1 MATIGIENRQQLPTM
16 GVAFATVTTL
26 FFAWGFVTSL
36 IDPLVAAVKAIFT
49 LSTFEAQ
56 LSTFAFFIA
65 FGFVSIP
72 AALLVRRIG
81 KVGSILIALMMM
93 VVACFVIRYGAD
105 TVHYA
110 MVLAGL
116 FILASGITILQ
127 VAANPLSAILGR
139 PEMSHFRLNFS
150 QAFNS
155 LGTVLGPLIGAKLLL
170 QGVEIKPGM
179 TLDAGVRSNAL
190 GAINTSFTYIA
201 GLIVVVAL
209 IIWFLRKTIV
219 TAEGAAVQSTAA
231 ADGAGRGL
239 MSPWMLMGG
248 AAIFLYVGAE
258 VSIGTQLALFLS
270 QRNVWDI
277 ALQNA
282 GYFVSLY
289 WGGAMVGRFVGSA
302 LLARLSASKLL
313 AAAAAIACLLCA
325 IAFMTGGFAAG
336 YAAIAVGLF
345 NSIMFP
351 TIFTLTLERS
361 TASEE
366 ATSGFLVFSIIGGAF
381 LPLLAGRVTDMAG
394 YQASFAV
401 PLVCYALIVLFAL
414 KARSAPIVATAN
426 AAVTLH

>member
-1 MATIGIENRQQLPTM
+1 MAAGATRDAETPKAM

-26 FFAWGFVTSL
+26 FFAWGFITSM

-49 LSTFEAQ
+49 LTTLEAQ

-72 AALLVRRIG
+72 AAILVRRIG
-81 KVGSILIALMMM
+81 KVTAILIALAMMIA
-93 VVACFVIRYGAD
+93 ACFVIRSGAD
-105 TVHYA
+105 TAHYPV
-110 MVLAGL
+110 VLTGL
-116 FILASGITILQ
+116 FLLASGITILQ
-127 VAANPLSAILGR
+127 VAANPLSAMLGR
-139 PEMSHFRLNFS
+139 PGLSHFRLNFS

-170 QGVEIKPGM
+170 QGVEIHPGA

-190 GAINTSFTYIA
+190 GAINTSFTWIA
-201 GLIVVVAL
+201 LLIAVVAL
-209 IIWFLRKTIV
+209 LIWALRATI
-219 TAEGAAVQSTAA
+219 TSAERAA
-231 ADGAGRGL
+231 APALALEGRAGPL
-239 MSPWMLMGG
+239 VSPWMLIGG

-270 QRNVWDI
+270 QPGVWHI
-277 ALQNA
+277 ALQSA

-302 LLARLSASKLL
+302 LLARLPAAKLL
-313 AAAAAIACLLCA
+313 AGAAGMACLLCA
-325 IAFMTGGFAAG
+325 AAWTAGGLAAG

-361 TASEE
+361 TSSEE
-366 ATSGFLVFSIIGGAF
+366 ATSGFLVFAIIGGAF
-381 LPLLAGRVTDMAG
+381 LPLLAGYVTDHAG
-394 YQASFAV
+394 YQASFVV
-401 PLVCYALIVLFAL
+401 PMVCYAV
-414 KARSAPIVATAN
+414 IVAVAL
-426 AAVTLH
+426 AAARARTVATGPVGGTFH

>member
-1 MATIGIENRQQLPTM
+1 MTTGAATRGGST

-26 FFAWGFVTSL
+26 FFAWGFITSL
-36 IDPLVAAVKAIFT
+36 IDPLVASVKAIFT
-49 LSTFEAQ
+49 LTTTEAQ

-72 AALLVRRIG
+72 AAVLTRRIG
-81 KVGSILIALMMM
+81 KVPSVLLALAMMI
-93 VVACFVIRYGAD
+93 VACFVIRAGAD
-105 TVHYA
+105 TAHYPV
-110 MVLAGL
+110 VLAGL
-116 FILASGITILQ
+116 FVLASGITILQ
-127 VAANPLSAILGR
+127 VAANPLSAILGK
-139 PEMSHFRLNFS
+139 PEMTHFRLNFS

-155 LGTVLGPLIGAKLLL
+155 LATVLGPLIGAKLLL

-179 TLDAGVRSNAL
+179 ALDAGVRHAAL

-209 IIWFLRKTIV
+209 VIWALRKKIV
-219 TAEGAAVQSTAA
+219 SAEQAALQTLSP
-231 ADGAGRGL
+231 GQISSGGL
-239 MSPWMLMGG
+239 ISSWSLLGG
-248 AAIFLYVGAE
+248 LAIFLYVGAE

-270 QRNVWDI
+270 QPNVWNV

-289 WGGAMVGRFVGSA
+289 WGGAMVGRFLGSA
-302 LLARLSASKLL
+302 LLARCSAAKLL
-313 AAAAAIACLLCA
+313 GGAAAIACVLCGV
-325 IAFMTGGFAAG
+325 AFATGGYAAG

-366 ATSGFLVFSIIGGAF
+366 ATSGLLVFSIIGGAF
-381 LPLLAGRVTDMAG
+381 LPLLAGRITDMAG
-394 YQASFAV
+394 YQASFLV
-401 PLVCYALIVLFAL
+401 PLACYAIIVGFAV
-414 KARSAPIVATAN
+414 KALGARIVSAGGT
-426 AAVTLH
+426 AAVGH